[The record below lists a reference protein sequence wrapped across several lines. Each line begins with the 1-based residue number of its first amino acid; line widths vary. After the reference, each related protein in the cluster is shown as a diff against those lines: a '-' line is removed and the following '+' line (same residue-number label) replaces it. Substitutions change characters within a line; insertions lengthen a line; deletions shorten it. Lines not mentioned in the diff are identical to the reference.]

1 MNPYRRVGKT
11 IFVPNTIKTKFKSD
25 LWVRSKDIV
34 DIARRCI
41 TDHEP
46 VMRLRSCWMEAKRE
60 QMYSIS

>member
-25 LWVRSKDIV
+25 LWVRSKDI
-34 DIARRCI
+34 ARRCI

-46 VMRLRSCWMEAKRE
+46 GDEITKLLDGS
-60 QMYSIS
+60 